1 MEVRKNVN
9 GACRLCLHE
18 EGRISVFEENSKFCI
33 SPESIY
39 DCVSVKITKEDRLP
53 QGICENCLS
62 NVKSW
67 CIFKDTCDKT
77 QETLKDWLNC
87 NGLSSDVTEVEV
99 EVSKNLFNTTTLKP
113 IEINHGTEN
122 SELPVSVLPEVE
134 SGICLDEN
142 KKVGKT
148 LSDTARHFSEERTGE
163 ISSTLFTEE
172 ENKQSSIVSS
182 TKEIADSCQ
191 DDNRIS
197 LNDSNETENVES
209 HNIPK
214 GFLKTTESVMALCNE
229 LQESIQNKGVSN
241 SIEPMEVTSNDVDN
255 VDDALPKISLP
266 TSSDNLSS
274 NEIND
279 CFSAINSSVDAVEA
293 ILESSSHID
302 NVNNTKSANP
312 DSMDTVDM
320 ASSHSGI
327 KLISDPE
334 ANKCLDVR
342 LKKTA
347 DLIEASPSGNVSP
360 PALSPDSAANNTISE
375 SRVTILENKVI
386 PDTTTEPKE
395 NEAPKNDP
403 SPDSDKENSI
413 PNSATA
419 PANDISK
426 EKLKVPESG
435 ETSTE
440 GENQSLSDLR
450 IESISTLNLEASEF
464 FNSQDG
470 KTGSE
475 NNTSAKPAEKVNES
489 NTPVE
494 SNESSNSVVVAS
506 SSSNSRESEP
516 TEGQPSEPEVVAEQL
531 SLPSPPAQ
539 DNFNDEDRSEI
550 NVNDHLEV
558 EMNTRPDAD
567 QEIVFSHLTVQ
578 NIKQEPIDTHET
590 MPSGHTDPIY
600 PIRVKSEFSSYD
612 YDDSSGEIG
621 NVPSGSGQ
629 ETNKCDV
636 CNRKYSSL
644 SNYLK
649 HLQTKVHL
657 YNASL
662 GPAHENMP
670 LPNNVPPP
678 DYVDPRLNYSDSY
691 SEDSR
696 LSAYSND
703 SPMLRS
709 RLCPEDFIQP
719 PLNRYPQSMI
729 RQAQPRLPYPSSFSK
744 LSRRKEKCRLCNT
757 KFTYIS
763 EMRRHLLSKKHKSNE
778 RLMRDNDRM
787 MRENERMIR
796 VSEQMFREK
805 ERFMKERSLMY
816 SRNDEVPPLQP
827 EKNQSTFICPIENCH
842 YSCQKGV
849 RLLAHMRTHGIG
861 QPSAPTAPQVAKE
874 PDNAGTK
881 PKLSLRQQ
889 ELLKKELEKRK
900 ANAFSEQIVVEPL
913 IHDYKCEG
921 CSKTFLRESGLKKHS
936 YYCSAV
942 IANQQEDDDEEEED
956 DEEET
961 PKLSDNLPDNL
972 QMKKMHCPICNLTF
986 AARSVFISHVQ
997 IYHKGSAL
1005 ESGLFRPKKAV
1016 ITSNK
1021 LRVKSRKGHGY
1032 VCNHCGKKFNLLS
1045 SLNFHLKVHST
1056 KHICKICKK
1065 GYDSRRAFMDH
1076 CRLHFL
1082 PPGSKQTLCH
1092 KCFRVFKTRAEFA
1105 HHRKHDMCS
1114 IKMKIYSCNICQH
1127 SFKDPTA
1134 LEEHKIRFHN
1144 DVLDVSD
1151 DEENSSVDHMT
1162 MVQNLPISRQNF
1174 EIGNENRPGTS
1185 AKLHSSYMNQSSSS
1199 AKNDL
1204 FLHCDVCDRDY
1215 ATLASLKKHMWK
1227 YHQTKPSLVR
1237 QLDMAKKNKV
1247 INKANVP
1254 KCWKCKHC
1262 RRVFGNR
1269 RMLVVHL
1276 KKCKYNA
1283 FELEDGMCLQCGKWC
1298 ESGKSRICRF
1308 CLPDLTQVPKAKKSL
1323 PEPHFLMTPKSE
1335 FMMNSK
1341 QELNSAPARMLNPGF
1356 PGPFPKSKVPA
1367 APKGIRL
1374 MKCPVGNKYFRS
1386 ELLMIKHYSQCDGS
1400 CENRCSHCRKLLNS
1414 AKEYRV
1420 HLLNSNCYGHS
1431 RAKGKGSKLT
1441 SKQEGRFSLPNF
1453 AEVEPLAV
1461 KNEDGEASAEVSTI
1475 DSSISDDN
1483 SLMGMDSGMLNEPS
1497 NKLDEE
1503 NSIKIGR
1510 VCTICNKV
1518 ITMQRGLY
1526 RHVYSCFK
1534 INMLSQESV
1543 SCKKC
1548 SRTFSKHLSMK
1559 ENTAAIRQHILDCH
1573 FIPYYEGEGLL
1584 EDGSPTNIPPPLL
1597 CYVCSFGFSSNE
1609 NLRRHILEHRSRKDE
1624 VNNIVL
1630 LLEAELLS
1638 EKRLNSER
1646 TYNIQ
1651 IQPEST
1657 ETLSSLPVKKS
1668 NVIRFKVPG
1677 MHSLEPRKI
1686 VKKKLLQCEKC
1697 SRKFTNR
1704 NKFLRHKKVHG
1715 IVTQSVFHEVSENY
1729 LEFISDHNNTQ
1740 PPPESTP
1747 SEPESTPPPPPNN

>member
-9 GACRLCLHE
+9 GACRLCLHG
-18 EGRISVFEENSKFCI
+18 EGRISVFEENPKCSI

-39 DCVSVKITKEDRLP
+39 NCVSVKITKEDRLP
-53 QGICENCLS
+53 KGICEICLS

-77 QETLKDWLNC
+77 QETLNDWLNC
-87 NGLSSDVTEVEV
+87 NGLSSDVKEVEDGI
-99 EVSKNLFNTTTLKP
+99 SKNLFNNTAVKP
-113 IEINHGTEN
+113 FEINHGNEN
-122 SELPVSVLPEVE
+122 SVLPVSALPEVVE

-142 KKVGKT
+142 KKIPKT
-148 LSDTARHFSEERTGE
+148 LPDTSKHFTEERTGE

-182 TKEIADSCQ
+182 TKEISDSCL
-191 DDNRIS
+191 DNNIIS
-197 LNDSNETENVES
+197 LNDSIENENVES
-209 HNIPK
+209 HSIPK

-241 SIEPMEVTSNDVDN
+241 SIEPMEVTSNDIDN
-255 VDDALPKISLP
+255 ALPKISLP
-266 TSSDNLSS
+266 TSSDNLST

-293 ILESSSHID
+293 ILESSSLLEKE
-302 NVNNTKSANP
+302 NNMKSVDSNH
-312 DSMDTVDM
+312 DSMDTEEL
-320 ASSHSGI
+320 ASSQGGV
-327 KLISDPE
+327 KLVCDSE

-342 LKKTA
+342 LNESAELT
-347 DLIEASPSGNVSP
+347 EVSPSSGNVSS
-360 PALSPDSAANNTISE
+360 ATVESPDSVADNASGD
-375 SRVTILENKVI
+375 SRIKLSENKVI
-386 PDTTTEPKE
+386 PDTTTEPTPKE
-395 NEAPKNDP
+395 NEAAKNDP
-403 SPDSDKENSI
+403 SPDSDKENST
-413 PNSATA
+413 PNSAT

-426 EKLKVPESG
+426 EKLKVPESV

-440 GENQSLSDLR
+440 GENQSFSGLR
-450 IESISTLNLEASEF
+450 IESISTLNSETSEF
-464 FNSQDG
+464 FSPQDG
-470 KTGSE
+470 KTTSE
-475 NNTSAKPAEKVNES
+475 NNTTAKQVEKVAES
-489 NTPVE
+489 NT
-494 SNESSNSVVVAS
+494 NESSNSAVVCS
-506 SSSNSRESEP
+506 SSGSNRESE
-516 TEGQPSEPEVVAEQL
+516 TVEGQSSESEVTSEQL
-531 SLPSPPAQ
+531 SVPSPVQ
-539 DNFNDEDRSEI
+539 DNFTDEDRSEI

-558 EMNTRPDAD
+558 EMNTRPDAE
-567 QEIVFSHLTVQ
+567 QEIVFSQLTVQ

-590 MPSGHTDPIY
+590 VPSSHIEPIF

-612 YDDSSGEIG
+612 FDDISGDLG
-621 NVPSGSGQ
+621 NQPSVSGQ
-629 ETNKCDV
+629 ETNKCDI

-662 GPAHENMP
+662 GPDNIP
-670 LPNNVPPP
+670 LPNNVAPP
-678 DYVDPRLNYSDSY
+678 DYVDPRISYSDSY

-696 LSAYSND
+696 LSGYSND

-719 PLNRYPQSMI
+719 PVNRYQQSII

-763 EMRRHLLSKKHKSNE
+763 EMRRHLLSKKHKCNE
-778 RLMRDNDRM
+778 RLMRDNPLM

-796 VSEQMFREK
+796 VSEQMIREK
-805 ERFMKERSLMY
+805 ERNMKERSMMY
-816 SRNDEVPPLQP
+816 SRNEETPPLQL

-849 RLLAHMRTHGIG
+849 RLLAHMKTHGIG
-861 QPSAPTAPQVAKE
+861 QPSAPPAPLVSKE
-874 PDNAGTK
+874 SDNIGTK

-900 ANAFSEQIVVEPL
+900 ANVFSEQIVVEPL
-913 IHDYKCEG
+913 IHDYRCEG

-936 YYCSAV
+936 YYCSAK
-942 IANQQEDDDEEEED
+942 IANQQEYEDEVEEEED
-956 DEEET
+956 EEEET
-961 PKLSDNLPDNL
+961 PKLTDNIPDNL
-972 QMKKMHCPICNLTF
+972 QIKKMHCPICNLTF
-986 AARSVFISHVQ
+986 AAKSVFISHVQ

-1092 KCFRVFKTRAEFA
+1092 KCFRVFKTRAEFS

-1114 IKMKIYSCNICQH
+1114 IKMKIYTCNICQH

-1151 DEENSSVDHMT
+1151 DEQTSPVDRRP
-1162 MVQNLPISRQNF
+1162 MVQNLSIGRQNF
-1174 EIGNENRPGTS
+1174 ETGNENPRPGTS
-1185 AKLHSSYMNQSSSS
+1185 AKLHSSNTNQSSSS
-1199 AKNDL
+1199 AKSDP

-1227 YHQTKPSLVR
+1227 YHQTKPTLTR
-1237 QLDMAKKNKV
+1237 QIEIAKKNKV
-1247 INKANVP
+1247 IKASVP

-1262 RRVFGNR
+1262 RRVFSNR

-1308 CLPDLTQVPKAKKSL
+1308 CLPDLNKIPKTKKSSL
-1323 PEPHFLMTPKSE
+1323 ESNFLMTPKLE
-1335 FMMNSK
+1335 FMMNPK
-1341 QELNSAPARMLNPGF
+1341 QEVNSAPPRILNPGL
-1356 PGPFPKSKVPA
+1356 PGPLPKSKTPL
-1367 APKGIRL
+1367 APRGIRL

-1431 RAKGKGSKLT
+1431 RAKPKGTKLPT
-1441 SKQEGRFSLPNF
+1441 KQVSRFSLPNF
-1453 AEVEPLAV
+1453 SELEPFVAKKEDAEV
-1461 KNEDGEASAEVSTI
+1461 SAEVSTI
-1475 DSSISDDN
+1475 DSSISDES
-1483 SLMGMDSGMLNEPS
+1483 SLMGLDSGMLNEPS
-1497 NKLDEE
+1497 NKMAEE

-1559 ENTAAIRQHILDCH
+1559 ENTASIRQHILDCH

-1584 EDGSPTNIPPPLL
+1584 EDGRPSNIPPPLL

-1638 EKRLNSER
+1638 EKRINSD
-1646 TYNIQ
+1646 TVCYNIE

-1657 ETLSSLPVKKS
+1657 ETLSSQPVRKN
-1668 NVIRFKVPG
+1668 NVLRFKVPG

-1686 VKKKLLQCEKC
+1686 IRKKLLECEKC

-1729 LEFISDHNNTQ
+1729 LEYISDQTEPPSQ
-1740 PPPESTP
+1740 PTP
-1747 SEPESTPPPPPNN
+1747 LQEPPPPPPPSN